1 MRFAYLGSG
10 SKGNAAIV
18 SSDNTHVLLDCG
30 FRAREAERRLKRLG
44 LDGTD
49 LTAIVVTHEHG
60 DHMAGVDVLARRYRL
75 PVFLSRGTHR
85 SGRLGDDIDARLICT
100 HTPFEIDGLC
110 VTPYPVP
117 HDAREPC
124 QYTFS
129 DGAHKLGVLSDTGRI
144 TQHIVDTLSGC
155 DALALEFNHDLE
167 LLARG
172 PYPPALKQRVGGE
185 LGHLN
190 NGQSAALL
198 ARLGLARLQHL
209 VVAHISQHNN
219 RPTLALEAAADALGC
234 TPDWVQLATQDDGL
248 EWRELRAAA

>member
-18 SSDNTHVLLDCG
+18 SSGKTHVMLDCG

-44 LDGTD
+44 LDGTE

-60 DHMAGVDVLARRYRL
+60 DHMAGVDVLARRYKV
-75 PVFLSRGTHR
+75 PVYLSRGTHR
-85 SGRLGDDIDARLICT
+85 SGRLRDDIDARLICT
-100 HTPFEIDGLC
+100 HTPFEVGDLC
-110 VTPYPVP
+110 ITPYPVP

-129 DGAHKLGVLSDTGRI
+129 DGARKLGVLSDTGRI
-144 TQHIVDTLSGC
+144 TQHIAETLSDC

-167 LLARG
+167 MLARG
-172 PYPPALKQRVGGE
+172 PYPPALKQRVGGD

-198 ARLGLARLQHL
+198 SRLGQGRLQHL
-209 VVAHISQHNN
+209 VVAHISEHNN
-219 RPTLALEAAADALGC
+219 RPELARESAAQALDC
-234 TPDWVQLATQDDGL
+234 TPDWVQLATQADGL
-248 EWRELRAAA
+248 AWRALTNQR